1 MIEFNTLGYRPSK
14 ERLLAAFKGKPSDK
28 IPLFEHYIDDKIVE
42 KIIGR
47 NVGNTCAA
55 VGDPYKCDERSSA
68 DGDMI
73 IPMHPK
79 DYLQVCNSICQDSM
93 MVVACY
99 TPFRKLNE
107 EGKPELITDGSVKNR
122 KDWEKVILPYE
133 ADVEDRMNY
142 LRLYHE
148 ERKDSDVAI
157 TLQAGNMFV
166 PFYRSLSGNDFFR
179 LVEDDPA
186 LIEEILDAEAEY
198 FYNIVTAGLKIGF
211 DVLMAGDD
219 LAHKHGMMV
228 NPETIKKWYKPRAE
242 KFYGPVLDAGIPII
256 FDCDGDPDQ
265 IMDMIFDLGCSALFP
280 IDANGLD
287 YRKAKR
293 LYGDRICLYGGIDT
307 DIPIRGTVEETRK
320 YVKDVVLTLKEGGRY
335 IAGTISDVNEM
346 PFDNFIAMIDTIHE
360 FGRY

>member
-1 MIEFNTLGYRPSK
+1 MPGFETLGYEPSK
-14 ERLLAAFKGKPSDK
+14 KRLLAAFDGQPLDK
-28 IPLFEHYIDDKIVE
+28 VPLFEHYIDDKIVE

-79 DYLQVCNSICQDSM
+79 DFLQVCNSICQDSM

-99 TPFRKLNE
+99 TPFRKLDK
-107 EGKPELITDGSVKNR
+107 EGKPELITDGSVKSR
-122 KDWEKVILPYE
+122 KDWEKVILPSE
-133 ADVEDRMNY
+133 TDITDRMDY
-142 LRLYHE
+142 LKMYHE
-148 ERKDSDVAI
+148 ERNGSDVAI

-179 LVEDDPA
+179 LVKDDPG
-186 LIEEILDAEAEY
+186 LIEEILDAEAQY
-198 FYNIVTAGLKIGF
+198 FQDIVTAGLEIGF

-228 NPETIKKWYKPRAE
+228 DPEIIKKWYIPRA
-242 KFYGPVLDAGIPII
+242 KRFYEPVLNAGIPII
-256 FDCDGDPDQ
+256 FDCDGDPSQ
-265 IMDMIFDLGCSALFP
+265 IMDMIFELECSALFP

-287 YRKAKR
+287 YTKAKKK
-293 LYGDRICLYGGIDT
+293 YGDRIALYGGIDT
-307 DIPIRGTVEETRK
+307 DIPIRGSVEETK
-320 YVKDVVLTLKEGGRY
+320 AYVKDVVTTLKEGGRY

-346 PFDNFIAMIDTIHE
+346 PFDNFVTMINTIHE
-360 FGRY
+360 YGVY